1 MTWCEYIYTELSV
14 FEANQRNNLSKMTFF
29 IFKRAVSLNT
39 GTSGPMISHHGGS
52 VRASKEH
59 DDDSLFMNH
68 KLLFSEKRFYFC
80 FRGIC
85 HLKPDRT
92 LPTVM

>member
-68 KLLFSEKRFYFC
+68 KLLFSEKRFYFG
-80 FRGIC
+80 GI
-85 HLKPDRT
+85 LSQFS
-92 LPTVM
+92 LL